1 MHIEKRQDVL
11 LKSLKNYYK
20 SNDKMRE
27 LLKVLSKDS
36 TISLRLID
44 YLCTNYAKNNDVVL
58 NNTGK
63 SNPENLYLLYR
74 SQLKAFSKIQ
84 FDPFKRHE
92 RIEIPCNDLPNGKL
106 ETTVA
111 QLNFFRWIIDKK
123 ILNWLLI
130 NDNLKKVENDMM
142 SVTKTKKKQVSTKAK
157 TKSKQCQKSAKRHNM
172 HITVTFR

>member
-11 LKSLKNYYK
+11 LKSLKNYYR
-20 SNDKMRE
+20 SNEKMKE

-63 SNPENLYLLYR
+63 INPENLYLLYR

-92 RIEIPCNDLPNGKL
+92 RIEIPCSELPNGKL

-111 QLNFFRWIIDKK
+111 QLNFFRWVIDTK

-130 NDNLKKVENDMM
+130 NENLQKVESDMI
-142 SVTKTKKKQVSTKAK
+142 SVSKLKKKQENPKPKEK
-157 TKSKQCQKSAKRHNM
+157 TKQCQKSAKRHNM
-172 HITVTFR
+172 QITVTFR

>member
-11 LKSLKNYYK
+11 LKSLKSYYK
-20 SNDKMRE
+20 SNDKMKE

-36 TISLRLID
+36 IISLRLID

-58 NNTGK
+58 KHTGK

-74 SQLKAFSKIQ
+74 SQLKAFSKVQ

-92 RIEIPCNDLPNGKL
+92 RIEIPCADLQNGKL

-111 QLNFFRWIIDKK
+111 QLNFFRWIIENK
-123 ILNWLLI
+123 ILNWLLT
-130 NDNLKKVENDMM
+130 NDNLKKVEKDMIT
-142 SVTKTKKKQVSTKAK
+142 VTKQKKKEVTPKKVSKN
-157 TKSKQCQKSAKRHNM
+157 KQCQKSAKRHNM